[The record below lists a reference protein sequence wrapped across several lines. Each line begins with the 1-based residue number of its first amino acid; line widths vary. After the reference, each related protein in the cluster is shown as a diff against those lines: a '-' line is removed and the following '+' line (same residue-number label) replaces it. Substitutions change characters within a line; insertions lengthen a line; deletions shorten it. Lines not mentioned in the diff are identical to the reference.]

1 MFTQTNEIT
10 FKLPSWIADYT
21 KNTDY
26 IVDIKDRADFVI
38 EASKQNIVNKTGGP
52 FAAAVFEINS
62 GKLISLGVNLV
73 TSEGLSTLHAEIVA
87 LEIAQNKLHTYDLS
101 SNKNI
106 EYELVSSCEPCAMCF
121 GAIPWSGVK
130 RVITCAKDEDA
141 RAIGFEEGDK
151 PSDWAVSL
159 EKRDIKVI
167 AEVSRDEAKDVLNFY
182 LENGG
187 EIYNGTK
194 G

>member
-10 FKLPSWIADYT
+10 FKLPTWISDYA
-21 KNTDY
+21 KEIDC
-26 IVDIKDRADFVI
+26 IKDINDRALFVI
-38 EASKQNIVNKTGGP
+38 EASRQNILNRTGGP
-52 FAAAVFEINS
+52 FAAAVFEKNS
-62 GKLISLGVNLV
+62 GKLIALGVNLV
-73 TSEGLSTLHAEIVA
+73 TSQGLSTLHAEIVA
-87 LEIAQNKLHTYDLS
+87 LEIAENKLHTYDLS
-101 SNKNI
+101 GNDSI

-151 PSDWAVSL
+151 PKDWRVSYKNRGI
-159 EKRDIKVI
+159 EVIDEVKR
-167 AEVSRDEAKDVLNFY
+167 EEAKEVLNFY

-194 G
+194 I

>member
-10 FKLPSWIADYT
+10 FKLPSWISDYT
-21 KNTDY
+21 KEIDTLK
-26 IVDIKDRADFVI
+26 DINDRALFVI
-38 EASKQNIVNKTGGP
+38 EASRQNILNKTGGP
-52 FAAAVFEINS
+52 FAAAVFEKDS
-62 GKLISLGVNLV
+62 GALIALGVNLV
-73 TSEGLSTLHAEIVA
+73 TSQGLSTLHAEIVA
-87 LEIAQNKLHTYDLS
+87 LEIAENKLHTYDLS
-101 SNKNI
+101 GNEKI

-151 PSDWAVSL
+151 PKDWRISFKNRGIEVID
-159 EKRDIKVI
+159 EVKR
-167 AEVSRDEAKDVLNFY
+167 AEAKEVLNFY
-182 LENGG
+182 LEDGG

-194 G
+194 S

>member
-10 FKLPSWIADYT
+10 FKLPTWISDYA
-21 KNTDY
+21 KEIDC
-26 IVDIKDRADFVI
+26 IKDINDRALFVI
-38 EASKQNIVNKTGGP
+38 EASRQNILNRTGGP
-52 FAAAVFEINS
+52 FAAAVFEKNS
-62 GKLISLGVNLV
+62 GKLIALGVNLV
-73 TSEGLSTLHAEIVA
+73 TSQGLSTLHAEIVA
-87 LEIAQNKLHTYDLS
+87 LEIAENKLHTYDLS
-101 SNKNI
+101 GNDSI

-151 PSDWAVSL
+151 PKDWRVSY
-159 EKRDIKVI
+159 KNRDIEVI
-167 AEVSRDEAKDVLNFY
+167 DEVKREEAKEVLNFY

>member
-10 FKLPSWIADYT
+10 FKLPAWINNYT
-21 KNTDY
+21 KEIHT
-26 IVDIKDRADFVI
+26 IKDINDRALFVI
-38 EASKQNIVNKTGGP
+38 EASRQNILNKTGGP
-52 FAAAVFEINS
+52 FAAAVFEKNS
-62 GKLISLGVNLV
+62 GKLVALGVNLV
-73 TSEGLSTLHAEIVA
+73 TSQGLSTLHAEIVA
-87 LEIAQNKLHTYDLS
+87 LEIAENKLHTYDLS
-101 SNKNI
+101 GDSQI
-106 EYELVSSCEPCAMCF
+106 SYELVSSCEPCAMCF

-151 PSDWAVSL
+151 PKDWRVSF
-159 EKRDIKVI
+159 KNRDIEVI
-167 AEVSRDEAKDVLNFY
+167 DEVKRGEAKAVLDFY

-194 G
+194 H

>member
-10 FKLPSWIADYT
+10 FKLPTWISDYA
-21 KNTDY
+21 KEIDY
-26 IVDIKDRADFVI
+26 IKDINDRALFVI
-38 EASKQNIVNKTGGP
+38 EASRQNILNRTGGP
-52 FAAAVFEINS
+52 FAAAVFEKNS
-62 GKLISLGVNLV
+62 GKLIALGVNLV
-73 TSEGLSTLHAEIVA
+73 TSQGLSTLHAEIVA
-87 LEIAQNKLHTYDLS
+87 LEIAENKLHTYDLS
-101 SNKNI
+101 GNDSI

-151 PSDWAVSL
+151 PKDWRVSYKNRGI
-159 EKRDIKVI
+159 EVIDEVKR
-167 AEVSRDEAKDVLNFY
+167 EEAKEVLNFY

-194 G
+194 S

>member
-10 FKLPSWIADYT
+10 FKLPSWISDYT
-21 KNTDY
+21 KETDT
-26 IVDIKDRADFVI
+26 IKDINDRVNFVI
-38 EASKQNIVNKTGGP
+38 EASKQNILNKTGGP
-52 FAAAVFEINS
+52 FAAAVFEKDS
-62 GKLISLGVNLV
+62 GKLIALGVNLV

-87 LEIAQNKLHTYDLS
+87 LEIAENKLHTYDLS
-101 SNKNI
+101 GDDSI
-106 EYELVSSCEPCAMCF
+106 EYEIVSSCEPCAMCF

-151 PSDWAVSL
+151 PKDWRVSYKNRGI
-159 EKRDIKVI
+159 EVIDEVKR
-167 AEVSRDEAKDVLNFY
+167 EEAKEVLNFY

-194 G
+194 H